1 MVVLPATAA
10 LLVLAGP
17 LTVAIF
23 HYGRFDEND
32 VRMSS
37 LALMAYSS
45 GLLGFSLVKVLA
57 PGFFA
62 RQDTRTPVRIGIQ
75 SLGVNI
81 GLNLAIVLPLA
92 LTHDRPGLHALL
104 ALNNGIGAW
113 YNSSMLYRGLRRQG
127 VLKPSPGWRR
137 LLVQIA
143 SATVLMCA
151 FLWWLAGDT
160 ARWIEMGAWQRV
172 QWMSLL
178 VAGGGGHLLRYA
190 LAAWPAAR
198 GSARAQP
205 GRLRKG
211 REMEL
216 VRGLHNLRP
225 RHHGCVATIG
235 NYDGVHRGHQHML
248 AALRRR
254 ALELGLPATVVTF
267 EPTPR
272 EYFEGAEA
280 PARLTRL
287 REKLQALARYDVDRV
302 VCLYFNA
309 ELAAISAR
317 SFEEDLLTARLG
329 VRHMVVGHDFH
340 YSRRREG
347 TTASLRAAGRRLGF
361 TVEEVP
367 PFEIEGVRVSSSL
380 VRAALEAGDLAVAT
394 RLLGRPYRISGRVQL
409 GQRLGRKLGFPTANL
424 ALHRKVIPLW
434 GIFAVRVDG
443 PGFTSLPAVASLG
456 TRPTL
461 DGTVPLLEVHLF
473 DFDRDL
479 YGRNLDV
486 DFIARLRDEV
496 RFDSLEALVEQM
508 HRDAAQARASL

>member
-1 MVVLPATAA
+1 MLAT
-10 LLVLAGP
+10 
-17 LTVAIF
+17 
-23 HYGRFDEND
+23 
-32 VRMSS
+32 
-37 LALMAYSS
+37 
-45 GLLGFSLVKVLA
+45 
-57 PGFFA
+57 
-62 RQDTRTPVRIGIQ
+62 
-75 SLGVNI
+75 
-81 GLNLAIVLPLA
+81 
-92 LTHDRPGLHALL
+92 
-104 ALNNGIGAW
+104 
-113 YNSSMLYRGLRRQG
+113 LRR
-127 VLKPSPGWRR
+127 
-137 LLVQIA
+137 
-143 SATVLMCA
+143 C
-151 FLWWLAGDT
+151 
-160 ARWIEMGAWQRV
+160 
-172 QWMSLL
+172 
-178 VAGGGGHLLRYA
+178 
-190 LAAWPAAR
+190 
-198 GSARAQP
+198 
-205 GRLRKG
+205 
-211 REMEL
+211 
-216 VRGLHNLRP
+216 
-225 RHHGCVATIG
+225 
-235 NYDGVHRGHQHML
+235 
-248 AALRRR
+248 

-317 SFEEDLLTARLG
+317 SFEEDLLSARLG
-329 VRHMVVGHDFH
+329 VRRMVVGKDFH

-347 TTASLRAAGRRLGF
+347 TTASLRAAGERLGF

-367 PFEIEGVRVSSSL
+367 PFEIQGMRVSSSL

-443 PGFTSLPAVASLG
+443 PGFTSHPAVASLG
-456 TRPTL
+456 TRPTI

-496 RFDSLEALVEQM
+496 RFDSLEGLVEQM